1 MKSFNLTFMETIL
14 EIYDGFE
21 GVKCLV
27 DVGGGNGSILNMI
40 ITKYPAIKGIN
51 YDLAS
56 VVESSPSY
64 PGIDLLF

>member
-1 MKSFNLTFMETIL
+1 
-14 EIYDGFE
+14 
-21 GVKCLV
+21 V